1 MLEQICAPALL
12 YIAFSLTQIIIDI
25 FKNLYNTAFLKFI
38 VMILFSIMLNILC
51 DRGLGII
58 SWFIVFIPFIM
69 MTIIT
74 SLLLFVFGL
83 SPSSGKLKYSATDY
97 PSQRELSQTNV
108 QQPMPST
115 KTTSVA

>member
-1 MLEQICAPALL
+1 
-12 YIAFSLTQIIIDI
+12 
-25 FKNLYNTAFLKFI
+25 
-38 VMILFSIMLNILC
+38 MLNILC

>member
-1 MLEQICAPALL
+1 
-12 YIAFSLTQIIIDI
+12 
-25 FKNLYNTAFLKFI
+25 
-38 VMILFSIMLNILC
+38 MLNILC

-83 SPSSGKLKYSATDY
+83 SPSSGKLNYSATDY

-108 QQPMPST
+108 QQPMAST

>member
-1 MLEQICAPALL
+1 
-12 YIAFSLTQIIIDI
+12 
-25 FKNLYNTAFLKFI
+25 
-38 VMILFSIMLNILC
+38 MILFSIMLNILC

-83 SPSSGKLKYSATDY
+83 SPSSGKLNYSATDY
-97 PSQRELSQTNV
+97 PSQRELSQKNE
-108 QQPMPST
+108 QPMPSI